1 MPDNVEN
8 ILISIDGEAELL
20 TRVLKDSS
28 DLKSTSEAI
37 RLIKQGGIRVDG
49 EKVINSKYELKKGK
63 ESIIQVGKKKIV
75 KIKLN

>member
-1 MPDNVEN
+1 M
-8 ILISIDGEAELL
+8 
-20 TRVLKDSS
+20 
-28 DLKSTSEAI
+28 LKSTSEAI

-49 EKVINSKYELKKGK
+49 EKVLNSKHELKKGK